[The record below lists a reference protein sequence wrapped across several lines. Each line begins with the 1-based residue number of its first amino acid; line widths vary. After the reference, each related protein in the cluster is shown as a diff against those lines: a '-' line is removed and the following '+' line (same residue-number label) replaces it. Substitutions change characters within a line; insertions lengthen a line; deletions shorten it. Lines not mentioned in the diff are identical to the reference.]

1 MRILNF
7 SSYGDVAAALRQA
20 DLAQAL
26 YDEGAVVMQDTLLTL
41 HGPAHHARRALEMRV
56 FRRDF
61 FRHYGAEVFPRTLE
75 ETIAPA
81 VAAGKADL
89 IDLGYRVTMNLTA
102 DFAGVDR
109 PERSVEET
117 AQLLRLVMVFSE
129 GATLVHSTRDKDEV
143 RTEVRAALEEF
154 DVAFLQ
160 PSIAR
165 RKALLAAFER
175 GEIDEGGLPRDV
187 LTVLLR
193 DEDRLGIGPDL
204 LRREIAFYLQAGS
217 HSTANSTT
225 HALHD
230 LLDWCEGRDGERA
243 RLLGDRLFLQR
254 CVHESLRLHPASPVA
269 WRKPV
274 CPVALAGGT
283 VANAGDRI
291 VLDLAQANQDRS
303 VFGADAGDFNPHR
316 LTPAG
321 VLPFGL
327 TFGTGTYSCL
337 GRDLDGGTV
346 PRGEV
351 DPLTHQ
357 LGIVPLFVRR
367 LLELGARRDPH
378 DPPARATHTERPN
391 WGRYPILFDHSPGA
405 MQ

>member
-7 SSYGDVAAALRQA
+7 GAYEDVAAALRHP

-26 YDEGAVVMQDTLLTL
+26 YDEGAVIMQDTLLTL

-81 VAAGKADL
+81 VTAGGADL
-89 IDLGYRVTMNLTA
+89 IGLGYRVTMNLTA

-109 PERSVEET
+109 PARSAAET

-129 GATLVHSTRDKDEV
+129 GATLVHSTRDKDGV
-143 RTEVRAALEEF
+143 RSEVRAALAEF
-154 DVAFLQ
+154 DAAFLQ
-160 PSIAR
+160 PSITR
-165 RKALLAAFER
+165 RKALLLAFGR
-175 GEIDEGGLPRDV
+175 GEAAEEDLPRDV

-193 DEDRLGIGPDL
+193 NEDRLDIGADL

-230 LLDWCEGRDGERA
+230 ILTWCDARAGERE
-243 RLLGDRLFLQR
+243 RLLRDRLFLQR

-274 CPVALAGGT
+274 RPLALARGEAAD
-283 VANAGDRI
+283 VGDRI
-291 VLDLAQANQDRS
+291 VLDLAQANRDRS
-303 VFGADAGDFNPHR
+303 VFGGDAEEFNPHR
-316 LTPAG
+316 ALPTG

-327 TFGTGTYSCL
+327 TFGTGSYSCL

-346 PRGEV
+346 PRGGL
-351 DPLTHQ
+351 DAGGHQ
-357 LGIVPLFVRR
+357 LGIVALFAHR
-367 LLELGARRDPH
+367 LLELGARRDPS
-378 DPPARATHTERPN
+378 DPPTRATHTERPN
-391 WGRYPILFDHSPGA
+391 WGRYPILFDHPSGA
-405 MQ
+405 KR